1 MSEYSE
7 HTLRNPT
14 LLPAVM
20 YCRCTHCNYVDNEL
34 DFRKTRVC
42 PHCGQTG
49 TRMLFQK
56 YSIQYFL
63 ELIQRLYMKDE
74 PQAIVLVVCGML
86 ERLLEDLLIEIMR
99 KHKLDD
105 ATIDERLV
113 KAWRLEDRVKGLFK
127 EYSMSTLPQV
137 IETLSIKDFWETWKD
152 LKEKRD
158 QFMHGK
164 PAAMKNSDG
173 KKAFELALDAQ
184 YVFAQI
190 HNKYCLLQ

>member
-1 MSEYSE
+1 MTGYSDVV
-7 HTLRNPT
+7 LRDPT

-20 YCRCTHCNYVDNEL
+20 YCRCAHCNYLDNEL
-34 DFRKTRVC
+34 DFRKTRIC

-49 TRMLFQK
+49 IRVLFQK

-74 PQAIVLVVCGML
+74 PQAIVLVVCAML

-105 ATIDERLV
+105 ARIDQILLEV
-113 KAWRLEDRVKGLFK
+113 WRLEDRAKRLFRD
-127 EYSMSTLPQV
+127 YTMSTLPQA
-137 IETLSIKDFWETWKD
+137 IETLSIKAFWKTWND
-152 LKEKRD
+152 LKKKRD
-158 QFMHGK
+158 QFVHGK

-173 KKAFELALDAQ
+173 KEAFELALDAQ

-190 HNKYCLLQ
+190 HNRYCLLL